1 MIFLFLE
8 LSLPSRVEHTS
19 SQYLE
24 RLEDSFLD
32 VLYSTTD
39 AYTTTA
45 YFRSTGI
52 SMRNLSRL
60 PRSHRVKNRIDSASA
75 ESELRC
81 NKRRE
86 FMSFKAAGS
95 PSVISPRGVV
105 FVTCE
110 CSRICDDSSSK
121 PCVPCEVKV
130 LKTNTIPVLEVEG
143 SKVVMRER
151 TLPSDCGCF

>member
-1 MIFLFLE
+1 M
-8 LSLPSRVEHTS
+8 SLPSKVEHAS
-19 SQYLE
+19 NQYLE

-32 VLYSTTD
+32 ILYSTMD

-45 YFRSTGI
+45 HFRSTGI

-60 PRSHRVKNRIDSASA
+60 PRSHRVRNRIDTSTA
-75 ESELRC
+75 ENELRC

-86 FMSFKAAGS
+86 FMSFAAAGS

-110 CSRICDDSSSK
+110 CSRICDDTSST
-121 PCVPCEVKV
+121 PCVPCEVEV
-130 LKTNTIPVLEVEG
+130 LKTNTIAVLEVEG
-143 SKVVMRER
+143 SRVVMRER
-151 TLPSDCGCF
+151 SLPSDCGCF